1 MCGRNVSPYAQNVE
15 RCLEREEETG
25 VREPLPELRVVEP
38 LVAAAKICYRDIV
51 VRSVKE
57 AMQWLVARLMP
68 ARTAA
73 KLLKD
78 VTKSAARKAL
88 RSEFGNR
95 TLVRAA
101 KVVRTAGRAHTIA
114 VLSDAAVTQVGC
126 HYRYHVAVCERR
138 NRRRPTVRKDTPTP
152 IVSSSSSGSN
162 DDDEEDED
170 VLAIDVYRKETLMNI
185 IRHAL
190 QLSCASIGAG
200 VGAYIV
206 NSRGIGAG
214 IGLLLGDMLGL
225 GIASRLDAAAGDAVS
240 RLRIQ
245 YS

>member
-1 MCGRNVSPYAQNVE
+1 ME

-25 VREPLPELRVVEP
+25 EREPLPEFRVMEP
-38 LVAAAKICYRDIV
+38 LIAAAKICYRDIV
-51 VRSVKE
+51 VRTVKE

-95 TLVRAA
+95 TLMRAA
-101 KVVRTAGRAHTIA
+101 KVARTAGRAHTIA
-114 VLSDAAVTQVGC
+114 LLSDAAVTQVGC
-126 HYRYHVAVCERR
+126 HYRYHVAVRDR
-138 NRRRPTVRKDTPTP
+138 SKSRRPTVRKDTPTP
-152 IVSSSSSGSN
+152 MLSISSSSTTTSSRN
-162 DDDEEDED
+162 DGEEDEED
-170 VLAIDVYRKETLMNI
+170 VCAAVDVYRKETLMNI

-190 QLSCASIGAG
+190 QLSCASVGAG
-200 VGAYIV
+200 IGAYIV

-225 GIASRLDAAAGDAVS
+225 GIASRLDFAAADAVLRF
-240 RLRIQ
+240 RLG
-245 YS
+245 SSP